1 MADETSDDDGRWR
14 LERHMTRVF
23 LRPIGNPLPLG
34 FLGLSAAT
42 IVLSG
47 LELGWVP
54 ATEHRHVGLVM
65 VAFTFPVQLLAAVF
79 GYLGRDPVG
88 GTGNGVLAGTWLTV
102 GLLQLT
108 SPTDSRSETLGLFLF
123 VAAAALLPAV
133 VAASIGKILPGVVMG
148 LTALR
153 WILVGV
159 FEKTGI
165 HGWRVASGWEG
176 VALCLVALYT
186 ALALE
191 VEGALRRTVLP
202 LGRRGLGRIALSGGM
217 RAAVRDIER
226 EPGVREQL

>member
-1 MADETSDDDGRWR
+1 MAEEISDDEGRWR
-14 LERHMTRVF
+14 LERHMTRIF

-34 FLGLSAAT
+34 FLGLAAAT

-108 SPTDSRSETLGLFLF
+108 SPTGSRSATLGLFLF

-133 VAASIGKILPGVVMG
+133 VAASIGKVLPGVVMG

-153 WILVGV
+153 WALVGV
-159 FEKTGI
+159 FEKTGG
-165 HGWRVASGWEG
+165 HGWRVAGGWEG

-191 VEGALRRTVLP
+191 VEGALRHTVLP
-202 LGRRGLGRIALSGGM
+202 LGRRGLGRVAVSGGV
-217 RAAVRDIER
+217 RAEISGIER